1 METKKLFLVG
11 LASLCMMSTAVAEIH
26 PQKRYV
32 EVGVDLSLAAMQ
44 NAYTITDIMV
54 KDLVIDLT
62 KLAQDLPDYGFAANV
77 GVDTKAYFNM
87 DFNRWGLGVF
97 AQVTGNF
104 DLGLSKDIFTFLGE
118 GIQVGDQNV
127 TSVSMGL
134 ESYAEVG
141 VPIKAKVGK
150 VTIRATPSVYVPLV
164 YVPQPNATITV
175 TNGYDGSI
183 TAVASA
189 DFAMYS
195 FVDLSSAFAGGS
207 FSGFDGILDELKAID
222 IQSTLL
228 NKGGIDL
235 NATIEYAV
243 TRAFDLGVYAHVP
256 IKPATLDYKTSGNVS
271 FTASVN
277 PVLNS
282 LIGGNGFSYS
292 FDGPTFSG
300 IQCSNVSYAVNR
312 PLRLGAELAFRP
324 FNGKDWFI
332 LNASAG
338 VAATNPFGQDFDWAT
353 SLYPEYSVS
362 ADVTL
367 AYILGFNATTS
378 YINHMFTQSFGVRVN
393 LRLVEVDVSVASSS
407 ADFLKSWMLA
417 GATAYAGVKFGF

>member
-1 METKKLFLVG
+1 MKTKKLFLAA
-11 LASLCMMSTAVAEIH
+11 LASVCMMGTAVAEIH

-44 NAYTITDIMV
+44 NACTITDIMV

-77 GVDTKAYFNM
+77 GANAKTYFNM
-87 DFNRWGLGVF
+87 DFNKWGFGVF
-97 AQVTGNF
+97 AQVSGNF
-104 DLGLSKDIFTFLGE
+104 NLGLSKDIFTFLGE
-118 GIQVGDQNV
+118 GIQVGEEVV
-127 TSVSMGL
+127 TSVNMGL

-141 VPIKAKVGK
+141 VPVKAKVGK
-150 VTIRATPSVYVPLV
+150 LTIRATPSVYVPLV

-175 TNGYDGSI
+175 SNNYDGSI

-195 FVDLSSAFAGGS
+195 VVDLSSAFAGGS
-207 FSGFDGILDELKAID
+207 FSGVDGILDELKGID

-235 NATIEYAV
+235 NATVEYAFSKG
-243 TRAFDLGVYAHVP
+243 FDLGVYAHVP
-256 IKPATLDYKTSGNVS
+256 LKPATLDYKTSGNVS

-277 PVLNS
+277 PILNN
-282 LIGGNGFSYS
+282 LIDGGELSYS

-300 IQCSNVSYAVNR
+300 IQCSTVNYAVNR
-312 PLRLGAELAFRP
+312 PFRLGAEVAWRP
-324 FNGKDWFI
+324 FKGKDWFI
-332 LNASAG
+332 LTGSAG
-338 VAATNPFGQDFDWAT
+338 VAATNPFGEDFDWSK

-362 ADVTL
+362 ADLTL
-367 AYILGFNATTS
+367 AYVFGFNATSS
-378 YINHMFTQSFGVRVN
+378 YLNHMFTQSFGVKLN
-393 LRLVEVDVSVASSS
+393 LRLVELDVSVASSS

-417 GATAYAGVKFGF
+417 GATAYAGIKVGF